1 MAKYDYIIY
10 TDGSCHG
17 NPGVGGYAAVI
28 LDRTGGETVI
38 SGGDYHTTNNKMELT
53 AVVKALQEIVKSG
66 KTWETRRLNVLIKT
80 DSRYVANQIKRGDLI
95 EYVKPKT
102 RKNRD
107 LWGAMLTLSIFFNLK
122 AEWIKGHAGDP
133 ANEKC
138 DRLANKEAWIV
149 KHEEDDRSVIF
160 KEILLNGPWVKPE
173 HIFYKY
179 GNISLNTA
187 KKYIDLYNYHRFT
200 EEN

>member
-28 LDRTGGETVI
+28 LDRTNGETVV
-38 SGGDYHTTNNKMELT
+38 SGGDYYTTNNKMELT
-53 AVVKALQEIVKSG
+53 AVVKALHEIVKSG
-66 KTWETRRLNVLIKT
+66 KTRETRRLNVLIVT
-80 DSRYVANQIKRGDLI
+80 DSRYVANQINRNDLV
-95 EYVKPKT
+95 EYVKPKK

-107 LWGAMLTLSIFFNLK
+107 LWGAMLTLSIFFNLE

-133 ANEKC
+133 INERC
-138 DRLANKEAWIV
+138 DKRANKEAWIV
-149 KHEEDDRSVIF
+149 KHEEDDRLVIF
-160 KEILLNGPWVKPE
+160 KEILLNGPQIRPE

-179 GNISLNTA
+179 GNISLDTA